1 MAEPASRA
9 LALAVRIAT
18 SFDEEA
24 IAYAVGGALA
34 LGVWGAQRA
43 TQDVDM
49 SVFVDEAELPR
60 VLDALERGGVR
71 VDRIAATRD
80 VARVGMFKAFGGRTQ
95 VDLFL
100 TAHPQYDAM
109 RARRRVVAEPASGY
123 PLQFISPEDLCI
135 HKLIY
140 GRDKDVV
147 DLTRLFAAQPALDV
161 SYVRGWLDQMLPAG
175 DRRFAILDDLQRRF
189 STP

>member
-24 IAYAVGGALA
+24 IPYAVGGALA
-34 LGVWGAQRA
+34 LGAWGAQRA

-60 VLDALERGGVR
+60 VLDALERAGVQ
-71 VDRIAATRD
+71 VDRVAAARD
-80 VARVGMFKAFGGRTQ
+80 VSRVGMFKAFGGRTQ

-100 TAHPQYDAM
+100 TSHPQYDAM
-109 RARRRVVAEPASGY
+109 HQRRRTVAEPASGY

-140 GRDKDVV
+140 GRDKDAV

-161 SYVRGWLDQMLPAG
+161 AYVRGWLVQMLPAG
-175 DRRFAILDDLQRRF
+175 DRRFAVLDDLERRF
-189 STP
+189 AAQ